1 MIRFIL
7 FSIGVSLISQSNAQV
22 ISQALLDLNNVEA
35 MVNDG
40 GVFFN
45 DHGNADPG
53 YEVPKG
59 SGLNAIFAL
68 AFWYG
73 GTDVNGQLK
82 LSAQKYE
89 NLTDQFKGP
98 LSTDGTAQASTSSA
112 WANQALFSVT
122 QEEIDYHLANYM
134 TPGYQPSSAIANWPA
149 HGDVSVQ
156 EDFYL
161 APFVDSD
168 GDGIYNP
175 MTADHPCIRG
185 DKAIYVIMNDKGDL
199 HASGG
204 DPIGLEMH
212 YMFYEYVGIPEIE
225 NTTFVHLKIIN
236 RGVQTLND
244 FKVSTFLDADL
255 GFFGDDY
262 FGSDESRNMMFF
274 YNGDNLDEDNAG
286 TPGYQTAPPAI
297 GLVSLANDFESI
309 GITDAGSTAP
319 EFWSNMN
326 ARNASGAL
334 WEDPVTM
341 TPTNFMFPSDPGNV
355 SQPNSEVTL
364 ANAPGDRKGIANINL
379 GTLVSFSEYTFDYAV
394 IYNREA
400 GGDNIQ
406 NASGLK
412 NVADAVQ
419 DFFDTTFVDDCL
431 LQTAAIDELEEVNFS
446 IHPNPSVGEFVI
458 ALGDDFTDA
467 SVMISDL
474 SGRVVMQEKEL
485 NSTETLIQLDQP
497 SGVYLVHLTSDG
509 RTTVKRMVLN

>member
-1 MIRFIL
+1 MIKSVL
-7 FSIGVSLISQSNAQV
+7 FTIGVAVL
-22 ISQALLDLNNVEA
+22 SQAQAQTISHAYLDFNNVSA
-35 MVNDG
+35 RVNDG

-45 DHGNADPG
+45 DHANTFPS

-59 SGLNAIFAL
+59 SGLHAIFAMS
-68 AFWYG
+68 FWYG

-82 LSAQKYE
+82 LSAQKYD

-98 LSTDGTAQASTSSA
+98 LTNDGI
-112 WANQALFSVT
+112 ANPPDSGTWLSALFPVT
-122 QEEIDYHLANYM
+122 KPEIDNHIANYASA
-134 TPGYQPSSAIANWPA
+134 GYTVPSNIANWPA
-149 HGDVSVQ
+149 HGDVSLNQ
-156 EDFYL
+156 DFYI
-161 APFVDSD
+161 APFVDTD
-168 GDGIYNP
+168 GDGIYDP
-175 MTADHPCIRG
+175 TAGDYPCIRG

-225 NTTFVHLKIIN
+225 NTTFVHLRMTN
-236 RGVQTLND
+236 RGTQTLND

-255 GFFGDDY
+255 GFYGDDY

-274 YNGDNLDEDNAG
+274 YNGDNLDEDNG
-286 TPGYQTAPPAI
+286 GSQGYQTAPPAI

-326 ARNASGAL
+326 ARNASGVL

-341 TPTNFMFPSDPGNV
+341 TPINFMFPSDPGNV
-355 SQPNSEVTL
+355 SQSNSEVAL

-379 GTLVSFSEYTFDYAV
+379 GTLVPFSEHTFDYAV

-431 LQTAAIDELEEVNFS
+431 LQTASLEELEEVNFS
-446 IHPNPSVGEFVI
+446 IHPNPSSGTFVI
-458 ALGDDFTDA
+458 TLDEQFTDA
-467 SVMISDL
+467 EVHISDL
-474 SGRVVMQEKEL
+474 AGRVVMEDKKL
-485 NSTETLIQLDQP
+485 SSTETMIELEQP
-497 SGVYLVHLTSDG
+497 AGVYLVHLSVDG
-509 RTTVKRMVLN
+509 RTSVQRIVLK